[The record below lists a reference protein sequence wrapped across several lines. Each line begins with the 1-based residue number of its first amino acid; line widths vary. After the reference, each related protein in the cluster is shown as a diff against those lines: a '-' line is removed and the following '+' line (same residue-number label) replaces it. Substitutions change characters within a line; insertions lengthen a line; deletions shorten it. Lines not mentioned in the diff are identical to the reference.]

1 MYGRTAV
8 HPITESHP
16 CLISDARK
24 PLYAL
29 GKYAAEELCKFYYA
43 RHGLPITIFRF
54 WWAFGDSI
62 AGSHLRDLVRK
73 AVNHQPLEMVRGVG
87 GAFLTM
93 ADLGKA
99 LMLAI
104 EQPAAAGQV
113 YNLGSLFLTWEEI
126 GETIK
131 KLTSSDSPIKLVPSG
146 DWRGPAFLNEF
157 WDLDWGKVERELGY
171 SPGSSAEEM
180 KSQFARALHACALLV
195 ENEEK

>member
-1 MYGRTAV
+1 M
-8 HPITESHP
+8 
-16 CLISDARK
+16 
-24 PLYAL
+24 
-29 GKYAAEELCKFYYA
+29 
-43 RHGLPITIFRF
+43 
-54 WWAFGDSI
+54 
-62 AGSHLRDLVRK
+62 RK
-73 AVNHQPLEMVRGVG
+73 AVNHQPLEMVRGAG

-146 DWRGPAFLNEF
+146 DWRGPPSSTNSGTSTGARWNAS
-157 WDLDWGKVERELGY
+157 WGTVRGVL
-171 SPGSSAEEM
+171 
-180 KSQFARALHACALLV
+180 RRR
-195 ENEEK
+195 